1 MRPLPPEAEPQG
13 TWSGLV
19 ELWAEPALS
28 GILAGGYL
36 ILLTLMWVMLVV
48 GVGRWGRR
56 FVLQPERVVP
66 PELPFVSV
74 CIPARDEAHN
84 IGTCVAAALTTRLE
98 NFEVV
103 VVDDRSS
110 DGTGDAARAADDG
123 SGRLRVVEGT
133 EPPEGWAG
141 KPWACARAA
150 GEARGAL
157 LCFVDADVRLDAR
170 AVGALAAE
178 LEAHELGLISAFGT
192 WELVSWWERVVIPA
206 VGWLIRGSVDLER
219 VHQPSRLEAF
229 ANGQVLM
236 VERGAYQSVG
246 GHEAVKA
253 EVLDDVRLARA
264 LKRRGHR
271 IGLRVAPWAFRV
283 RLYRS
288 LSEIVSGYGKNLY
301 EGMDRRS
308 ALGLG
313 AILFIGVGTLLP
325 WMLLI
330 ASLISRLALGW
341 GLPGAP
347 WVVWLG
353 ALCALQIL
361 FRWRLDRAD
370 GRSGRDA
377 WTHPIANVVLVAI
390 LTRAVFGVRS
400 TWKGRRFEDG
410 QAVSAER

>member
-1 MRPLPPEAEPQG
+1 MRKPQPETVAEG
-13 TWSGLV
+13 SWSGLL

-36 ILLTLMWVMLVV
+36 LLLSLMWVLLVF

-56 FVLQPERVVP
+56 FLLRSEVP
-66 PELPFVSV
+66 FHPELPFVSICV
-74 CIPARDEAHN
+74 PARDEAHN
-84 IGTCVAAALTTRLE
+84 IGACVAAALTTTLE
-98 NFEVV
+98 RFEVV

-110 DGTGDAARAADDG
+110 DGTGDAARAVDDG
-123 SGRLRVVEGT
+123 TGRLRVVEGT
-133 EPPEGWAG
+133 EPPKGWAG

-157 LCFVDADVRLDAR
+157 LCFVDADVRLHPR
-170 AVGALAAE
+170 AVGALATE

-192 WELVSWWERVVIPA
+192 WELVGWWERVVIPA

-219 VHQPSRLEAF
+219 VHQPGKLEAF
-229 ANGQVLM
+229 ANGQMLM

-246 GHEAVKA
+246 GHEAVA
-253 EVLDDVRLARA
+253 ADVLDDVRMARV

-271 IGLRVAPWAFRV
+271 IGLRLAPWAFRV

-301 EGMDRRS
+301 EGMDRRA

-313 AILFIGVGTLLP
+313 AILFIVVGTLLP
-325 WMLLI
+325 WGLLF
-330 ASLISRLALGW
+330 ASMVSRLALGW
-341 GLPGAP
+341 GLPGAS
-347 WVVWLG
+347 WILWL
-353 ALCALQIL
+353 AAVCSLQIL
-361 FRWRLDRAD
+361 FRWRLERAD

-390 LTRAVFGVRS
+390 LARAVFGVRA
-400 TWKGRRFEDG
+400 TWKGRSFEDG
-410 QAVSAER
+410 QATSAER